1 MRARSRRGRWLVLAV
16 IPLAGLSLYIPRW
29 FGVPPLVL
37 LETGTS
43 MPTGLYVYDHALP
56 AAPGE
61 VVVLAKAP
69 HWGRAYL
76 MKRVMGRGG
85 DVFCWDERR
94 QAQRLNGRLLPGPSP
109 RALELGVPVWK
120 ECRALGADEYV
131 GFGEGA
137 DSYDSRYFGP
147 SPAVVIY
154 GVYRLAWALRLRPA
168 ERALSRR

>member
-1 MRARSRRGRWLVLAV
+1 MDMFQALRRVFR
-16 IPLAGLSLYIPRW
+16 Y
-29 FGVPPLVL
+29 
-37 LETGTS
+37 
-43 MPTGLYVYDHALP
+43 ALP
-56 AAPGE
+56 YWGVILVTLAAMLFYAVG
-61 VVVLAKAP
+61 VN
-69 HWGRAYL
+69 GRAYL

-109 RALELGVPVWK
+109 RALELWVPVWK